1 MVEFLHVRRLEKRN
15 ETNFY
20 YLICWAKMSYY
31 FQAQKYL
38 RRQNVLILPSCI
50 LLLLMSESS
59 GVMACISVTYGTMKF
74 DETWTKIR
82 QKYDKI
88 KYDGYPLF
96 TGTFL

>member
-1 MVEFLHVRRLEKRN
+1 
-15 ETNFY
+15 
-20 YLICWAKMSYY
+20 
-31 FQAQKYL
+31 
-38 RRQNVLILPSCI
+38 
-50 LLLLMSESS
+50 MSESS
-59 GVMACISVTYGTMKF
+59 DVMACSSVTYGTMKF